1 MKMPNIT
8 YYSLSDYVGSTLI
21 SKTFQLDEVDHD
33 EHLQEISDWLESI
46 TKSKNDGEIRE
57 EWIVCDY
64 EDIPKKYVGEYQLD
78 PEFFEYRD
86 VLNRSHLDKEI
97 FEAGLNN
104 GLTLE
109 HIEEN
114 YFGYFRDSTN
124 RYEAIGEHFV
134 HELGTIEI
142 PEHLEFYFDYEA
154 YGYDQAINYLAEC
167 DGHYFWN

>member
-1 MKMPNIT
+1 MANIT

-64 EDIPKKYVGEYQLD
+64 EDIPKNYVGEYQLD
-78 PEFFEYRD
+78 PEFFEYQD
-86 VLNRSHLDKEI
+86 VLDRSCLDKEI
-97 FEAGLNN
+97 FEAGLNH

-109 HIEEN
+109 HIGEN
-114 YFGYFRDSTN
+114 YVGYFRDTK
-124 RYEAIGEHFV
+124 EIGEHFV
-134 HELGTIEI
+134 HELGAIKI
-142 PEHLEFYFDYEA
+142 PEHLEYYFDYES
-154 YGYDQAINYLAEC
+154 YGRDQSYYLAEC

>member
-1 MKMPNIT
+1 MANIT

-46 TKSKNDGEIRE
+46 TKLKKDGEIRE
-57 EWIVCDY
+57 EWIVCDS
-64 EDIPKKYVGEYQLD
+64 EEIPTNYVGEYQLD

-86 VLNRSHLDKEI
+86 VLNRSCLDKEI
-97 FEAGLNN
+97 FEAGLNH

-114 YFGYFRDSTN
+114 YVGYFRDD
-124 RYEAIGEHFV
+124 EEIGKYLV
-134 HELGTIEI
+134 HEVGAIDV

-154 YGYDQAINYLAEC
+154 YGRDQSINCFSDC
-167 DGHYFWN
+167 DGHFFWN

>member
-1 MKMPNIT
+1 MANIT

-33 EHLQEISDWLESI
+33 EHLQQISDWLKSI
-46 TKSKNDGEIRE
+46 TKLKNDGEIRE
-57 EWIVCDY
+57 EWIVCDS
-64 EDIPKKYVGEYQLD
+64 EDIPTNYVGEYQLN

-86 VLNRSHLDKEI
+86 VLNRSYLDKEI

-109 HIEEN
+109 DIEEN
-114 YFGYFRDSTN
+114 YLGYFRDPK
-124 RYEAIGEHFV
+124 ELGEHFV
-134 HELGTIEI
+134 HELGAIDI
-142 PEHLEFYFDYEA
+142 PEHLANYFDYES
-154 YGYDQAINYLAEC
+154 YGYDQSINNLSEC